1 MAGIRHRILYKERFA
16 IDLEHN
22 GLLTKR
28 KVIRKRTLV
37 EFNWIYILHI
47 MMIIF
52 HLQRQTMLRTLLS
65 STEREIQNIITNYT
79 EHTSYKSN
87 I

>member
-1 MAGIRHRILYKERFA
+1 VQRMAGIRDRIFYKERFA

-37 EFNWIYILHI
+37 EFNWIYIIHI
-47 MMIIF
+47 LMLIF
-52 HLQRQTMLRTLLS
+52 HLQRQTTLRTVLS
-65 STEREIQNIITNYT
+65 STERGIQNIITNYT
-79 EHTSYKSN
+79 VHTSY
-87 I
+87 